1 MRSKSLYL
9 LVACIC
15 GSIAAVFASQWLNA
29 QAGAG
34 QGSTA
39 EIFVAAVDLNV
50 GDAIT
55 PERIRLEQWPTDKV
69 PEGAS
74 GDLKNLEDKYAK
86 QRVYAGE
93 PIVPVKLM
101 DENWEAVPKGFQTV
115 GLSAAGINIARV
127 IQPGDR
133 VDVTAYF
140 TKSDLIP
147 RNIVKQVLM
156 GVRVYSLDGD
166 TERRA
171 GEDRPKTVRSIELMI
186 HKNDMEAWT
195 WANELGKIRLSLGS
209 DSDYSAADGSNEAG
223 REFLAWLEQQRK
235 RQEQS
240 DTKLISDSK
249 AKEPVVKERQK
260 EEGFVMFKMVEG
272 KMLKYLIVPGELPRL
287 LGEVGGETNSPEELG
302 EERDYEVNAD
312 GQEGDH
318 SHLNGKDSPFYQPP
332 VDSGPD
338 YLKNQ
343 PPTATFLVPI
353 TFEHSVSFC
362 QPLPVIDL
370 LSRSTAD
377 LPRSTQNFRMDSKL
391 VLQGSIAMEL
401 TRLTARIAA
410 GLMIAT
416 AGMVIGSSSAKAQSG
431 PTPS

>member
-29 QAGAG
+29 QAGASK
-34 QGSTA
+34 GSTL
-39 EIFVAAVDLNV
+39 EIFVASVDINV

-55 PERIRLEQWPTDKV
+55 PERIKLEQWPVDKV
-69 PEGAS
+69 PQGAS
-74 GDLKNLEDKYAK
+74 GDLETLEDKYAK
-86 QRVYAGE
+86 QRFYAGE
-93 PIVPVKLM
+93 PIMPVKLM

-140 TKSDLIP
+140 TKGDLIP

-209 DSDYSAADGSNEAG
+209 DADYSTADGSNEAG
-223 REFLAWLEQQRK
+223 KDFLTWLEEQREG
-235 RQEQS
+235 QEAKDQPVG
-240 DTKLISDSK
+240 TKTVDDPAMTEEDKI
-249 AKEPVVKERQK
+249 K
-260 EEGFVMFKMVEG
+260 EEGWVIIKMVEG
-272 KMLKYLIVPGELPRL
+272 RMLKYLMVDGELPRL
-287 LGEVGGETNSPEELG
+287 LGEVGGEADSQEDLG
-302 EERDYEVNAD
+302 EERDYEVTGTGTDEDTDTAD
-312 GQEGDH
+312 DGDH
-318 SHLNGKDSPFYQPP
+318 AFLNSKDSPFYQPP
-332 VDSGPD
+332 G
-338 YLKNQ
+338 
-343 PPTATFLVPI
+343 
-353 TFEHSVSFC
+353 E
-362 QPLPVIDL
+362 
-370 LSRSTAD
+370 R
-377 LPRSTQNFRMDSKL
+377 
-391 VLQGSIAMEL
+391 
-401 TRLTARIAA
+401 
-410 GLMIAT
+410 
-416 AGMVIGSSSAKAQSG
+416 
-431 PTPS
+431 